1 MSIRT
6 RMDAHPIHR
15 APPEGFCLSEVKCRL
30 ARPDERPLWDALMNQ
45 HHYLGFRRLAG
56 RGLRYIATFRGQWL
70 GLAAWQNGAFKCQP
84 RDRWCG
90 WRKAEQFRRLEL
102 IANNTRFLILAE
114 PGTFPNLASRFLA
127 GMTRRLADDW
137 LAAHGHRVLVA
148 ETFCDPKRF
157 AGTMYRATGWTG
169 LGKTKGYA
177 RMNGQYTDPHGQ
189 PKEILVTQLRRDA
202 CRLLADPGPLPET
215 VMPPSGPELAPRGV
229 AAMRSLHDELAAVAD
244 FRRAQG
250 RKHTVA
256 CVLTIHVLAEL
267 ANMKGCL
274 ATAEFARS
282 LSQEELE
289 AVGAWKSKRT
299 GLFEPPSK
307 STIHR
312 VIQSVDP
319 EALEQV
325 VGRYSRPRIQL
336 GRALAADGKR
346 IRGANRNGEDH
357 YETVA
362 LVEHGAGAPFALMN
376 FGDEGG
382 ERAATIDLLER
393 SDIRGKVITL
403 DALHTTRKTAEV
415 IHRRCGADYV
425 FTVKGNAPETF
436 GTLGSIDWEQDST
449 GRFEEDFAKAHG
461 RIEQRTIH
469 VMTPLKGAINYPG
482 VSQIAR
488 ITRYREVLKTD
499 VAGTDEEDRTTTAW
513 LITSLDAE
521 AASPEELLRLNR
533 GHWAVENLNHRQRD
547 CVHGEDA
554 CLTRTDHG
562 PANRASLN
570 NIALALI
577 FVNRRQAESLAATR
591 RRLQLNRSQ
600 AIFALTRP

>member
-1 MSIRT
+1 
-6 RMDAHPIHR
+6 
-15 APPEGFCLSEVKCRL
+15 
-30 ARPDERPLWDALMNQ
+30 
-45 HHYLGFRRLAG
+45 
-56 RGLRYIATFRGQWL
+56 
-70 GLAAWQNGAFKCQP
+70 
-84 RDRWCG
+84 
-90 WRKAEQFRRLEL
+90 
-102 IANNTRFLILAE
+102 
-114 PGTFPNLASRFLA
+114 
-127 GMTRRLADDW
+127 
-137 LAAHGHRVLVA
+137 
-148 ETFCDPKRF
+148 
-157 AGTMYRATGWTG
+157 MYRAAGWTG
-169 LGKTKGYA
+169 LGKTKGNA

-189 PKEILVTQLRRDA
+189 PKEILVARLRPDA

-215 VMPPSGPELAPRGV
+215 VMPPSGPELAPREV

-274 ATAEFARS
+274 ATAEFARA
-282 LSQEELE
+282 LSQAELE

-299 GLFEPPSK
+299 GLIEPPSK

-325 VGRYSRPRIQL
+325 VGRWSRPRIQL

-362 LVEHGAGAPFALMN
+362 LVEHGAGAPFALLN
-376 FGDEGG
+376 FGDDGG

-393 SDIRGKVITL
+393 SDIRGKVITAC
-403 DALHTTRKTAEV
+403 ALHTTRKTAEV
-415 IHRRCGADYV
+415 IHQRCGADYV
-425 FTVKGNAPETF
+425 FTASGNAQETF
-436 GTLGSIDWEQDST
+436 GTLGSIDWERDAT
-449 GRFEEDFAKAHG
+449 GRFEEPFSKAHG

-488 ITRYREVLKTD
+488 ITRYREVLKQD
-499 VAGTDEEDRTTTAW
+499 MAGTDEEDRTTAY
-513 LITSLDAE
+513 LITSLDAKV
-521 AASPEELLRLNR
+521 ASPEALLQLNR
-533 GHWAVENLNHRQRD
+533 RHWSVENLNHRVRD

-554 CLTRTDHG
+554 CLTRTGHG

-570 NIALALI
+570 TIALALI

-600 AIFALTRP
+600 AIFALTLP